1 MTPESCFP
9 VGKIVKI
16 HGLKGDV
23 NALLE
28 VDHPEKLSK
37 KESFFVE
44 INKKLVPFFVQKC
57 SVSGNK
63 AIIKFE
69 DVDSPESAKAL
80 VTAVLYLPED
90 EYEPDENSLLQIEGY
105 LVVDQTLGELG
116 KVKEIYETPGQDLLN
131 MLYKDKEVLIPVNEN
146 IILKADHRKKKLLV
160 NLPEGLLDLYL
171 EE

>member
-1 MTPESCFP
+1 MNPESCFP

-16 HGLKGDV
+16 HGLKGEI

-28 VDHPEKLSK
+28 VEHPEQLLK

-57 SVSGNK
+57 SIHSNK

-69 DVDSPESAKAL
+69 DVDSPESAQAL
-80 VTAVLYLPED
+80 VRSVLFLPAS
-90 EYEPDENSLLQIEGY
+90 EYEPEEDSLLQIQGY
-105 LVVDQTLGELG
+105 IVMDANLGELG
-116 KVKEIYETPGQDLLN
+116 KVKEIYNTPGQDLLS
-131 MLYKDKEVLIPVNEN
+131 MIYKEKEVLIPVNDN
-146 IILKADHRKKKLLV
+146 IILKADHRKKKLMV

-171 EE
+171 EQ